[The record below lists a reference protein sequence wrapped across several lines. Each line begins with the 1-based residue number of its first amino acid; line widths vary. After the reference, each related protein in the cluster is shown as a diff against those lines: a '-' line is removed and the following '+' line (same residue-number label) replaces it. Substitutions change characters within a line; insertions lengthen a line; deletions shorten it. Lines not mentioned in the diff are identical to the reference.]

1 MMSVFGS
8 MTVLI
13 YSPLKT
19 ILLGSPKRLWP
30 EKLTKLN
37 SRKMPAFAMWMQAIV
52 MGIIIFGV
60 SFGGKNA
67 QQFYTVLTDMNNIT
81 SSVPYLFL
89 ILAFPFFKRIK
100 NLNRSFEVYKN
111 RKLTNTIC
119 VVSWITIFFGI
130 VFTIIQPVL
139 QHDAYTAFWTAFG
152 PVFFAL
158 VGGIFYRH
166 ASRNVEPAVEEE
178 LD

>member
-30 EKLTKLN
+30 EKLSKLN

-60 SFGGKNA
+60 SFGGKSA

-89 ILAFPFFKRIK
+89 ILAFPFFQADQKFKPVI
-100 NLNRSFEVYKN
+100 RS
-111 RKLTNTIC
+111 
-119 VVSWITIFFGI
+119 
-130 VFTIIQPVL
+130 L
-139 QHDAYTAFWTAFG
+139 Q
-152 PVFFAL
+152 
-158 VGGIFYRH
+158 
-166 ASRNVEPAVEEE
+166 EPEINEYD
-178 LD
+178 LCC